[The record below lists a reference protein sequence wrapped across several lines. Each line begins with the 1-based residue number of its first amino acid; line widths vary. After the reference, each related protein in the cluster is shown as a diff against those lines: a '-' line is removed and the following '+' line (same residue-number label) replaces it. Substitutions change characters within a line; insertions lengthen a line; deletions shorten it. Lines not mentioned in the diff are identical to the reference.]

1 MISFNI
7 HDDIQIFHWSLN
19 LFIFFQKSL
28 NYNNSS
34 STLFYFLYNLQFAN
48 NPIVIRKNW

>member
-19 LFIFFQKSL
+19 LFFFFK
-28 NYNNSS
+28 NRRII
-34 STLFYFLYNLQFAN
+34 TIRARRYFTFCTIYNL
-48 NPIVIRKNW
+48 PIIQL

>member
-19 LFIFFQKSL
+19 LFIFFQKSS

-34 STLFYFLYNLQFAN
+34 STLFYFLQFAN
-48 NPIVIRKNW
+48 NPIVIRKN